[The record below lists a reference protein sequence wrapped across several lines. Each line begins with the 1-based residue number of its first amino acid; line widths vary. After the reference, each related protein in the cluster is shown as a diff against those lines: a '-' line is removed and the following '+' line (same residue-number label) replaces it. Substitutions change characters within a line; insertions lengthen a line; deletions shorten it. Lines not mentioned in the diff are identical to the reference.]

1 MSVFTALP
9 QDMLQWEINRFLT
22 HKDALNW
29 NEVLKKDE
37 RVFKKFPKDYA
48 IRHQIKLSYE
58 NYQEIAWKLQIS
70 LNRVEVAGYLNEMH
84 APNSVKLLKKYFAFF
99 KDPKNHVVL
108 MYTQGLKGSFLQSIS
123 QWTEEDIE
131 LYEYLS
137 EPDVKALRDDA
148 SETVNII
155 ADISFLRNVPVKDHQ
170 NAFAA

>member
-1 MSVFTALP
+1 
-9 QDMLQWEINRFLT
+9 MLQHEINHFLDPLSRL
-22 HKDALNW
+22 HW

-108 MYTQGLKGSFLQSIS
+108 IYTQGLKGSFLQSIS

-137 EPDVKALRDDA
+137 EPEVKALRDDA
-148 SETVNII
+148 LQTLNII
-155 ADISFLRNVPVKDHQ
+155 ADVPFFRNVPVKDHQ
-170 NAFAA
+170 DAFAA

>member
-48 IRHQIKLSYE
+48 IRHQIKRSYE

-123 QWTEEDIE
+123 QWTDFGGLQEC
-131 LYEYLS
+131 
-137 EPDVKALRDDA
+137 
-148 SETVNII
+148 
-155 ADISFLRNVPVKDHQ
+155 
-170 NAFAA
+170 